1 MDILVAILAFVAV
14 FGLGAIGGA
23 VALFVLWPRIGTLE
37 RQLERQRERL
47 QDAEPLR
54 PRLEALE
61 RLLERL
67 QAAATDGTT
76 ERTAP
81 VRSAPFE
88 RAPAL
93 DARPAT
99 TPAASP
105 ELPPTPPTVGPARR
119 VTEPA
124 PSPIPAL
131 DMPVEP
137 IAVPEGVPTAAEPQ
151 DIPPSAEPG
160 PLQPAAMS
168 AEPGPSATT
177 WEQEVGSNWLN
188 KLGVLIVV
196 IGLALGVSYSF
207 ARVGP
212 VGRVA
217 LGFGL
222 SLGMLAAG
230 VAFARRERFRNY
242 GHGLV
247 AGGWAGTYF
256 TAYALHGVD
265 AVRLIEDHL
274 AALVLLLGVSAGMI
288 AHLLRYRSQTVTA
301 LTFIVSYA
309 TLSLTPLTVFA
320 LVAAVPLAL
329 AVMAVGER
337 YAWTGVS
344 VLGVAGTYGLIAL
357 RGIGIGGPLDTASL
371 TPAVLLAVYWA
382 VFEVADMLGHR
393 SRQPRPAAAQPMTV
407 LNAVGFLTAAG
418 LVLPLDQPERLSVYL
433 AIMGAASLV
442 SAVARRRWAGRHAG
456 QNGEPDARPFSSYHV
471 PVMMSAL
478 LIVWSTGVR
487 FTGADLAL
495 RWLVE
500 AELFFAAGVV
510 LRDHVVR
517 GVGSL
522 LLVLPMFVA
531 VAIPSQA
538 VWLGLADTSFVL
550 VVLAAIGY
558 ANREWMR
565 ARQLDPADV
574 EAAYAWA
581 GTGLLVVVLGR
592 ELPAVHIGV
601 SLMAL
606 AAVLVEAGLR
616 RAAEYRRQAYVA
628 GALGALLVGTYF
640 AGDSAAST
648 TEIWTVLPIAVALSW
663 GWALRLT
670 VGPDSQTP
678 ELRGAVRGASWVG
691 TWLLAL
697 FEWRVVADPW
707 FTPALV
713 LTGAALLAAGVRRRL
728 TDLWWQGCTLM
739 AVSGF
744 AATGLLT
751 GGAPPDALESV
762 ALLVVVGVIYASA
775 LLGTMPDEDQETST
789 TGAALTALSILATG
803 LLTALE
809 WQRLDDTWQEPAV
822 ASTGLALMVVG
833 SITRLGYFRWQGYLL
848 LLGAT
853 LSAMAPILEPNPA
866 FDAPAVAALVCVGL
880 LYAASAGGRLQLRT
894 FASAPEMS
902 TLGLMFVT
910 GTLMLATIEWRVLPD
925 AWAGPMKALTGLAFV
940 GAGIA
945 ASQRG
950 LRAQGRALLFAAA
963 ARTAGPLFA
972 ASTPGPVVAA
982 MVFVI
987 GSLYAASLLTSRLTR
1002 ESVTQADRQV
1012 DVLMSVT
1019 ASTLLVALVAD
1030 ELRASLVTATW
1041 GLIGL
1046 GLLVFG
1052 FPARDRV
1059 LRLCGLA
1066 VLAICVLKL
1075 FVYDL
1080 STLEALPRIMSF
1092 VVLGLVLLAVSW
1104 GYTRF
1109 GEQIRRYL

>member
-61 RLLERL
+61 RRLERL

-81 VRSAPFE
+81 ARSAPFE

-93 DARPAT
+93 DVRPAT

-124 PSPIPAL
+124 LSPIPAL

-256 TAYALHGVD
+256 TAYAMHGID
-265 AVRLIEDHL
+265 AVRLIEDPL
-274 AALVLLLGVSAGMI
+274 AAIILLLAVSAGMI
-288 AHLLRYRSQTVTA
+288 SHGLRYRSQTVTA

-309 TLSLTPLTVFA
+309 TLSLTPLTIFA
-320 LVAAVPLAL
+320 LVAAVPLAVS
-329 AVMAVGER
+329 VMAVGER
-337 YAWTGVS
+337 YGWTGVS
-344 VLGVAGTYGLIAL
+344 VLGVSGTYGLIAL
-357 RGIGIGGPLDTASL
+357 RGLGIGGPLETASVI
-371 TPAVLLAVYWA
+371 PAVLLAIYWA
-382 VFEVADMLGHR
+382 TFEVADVLGHR
-393 SRQPRPAAAQPMTV
+393 SRRPPTSAAKPITV
-407 LNAVGFLTAAG
+407 LNAVGFLTAVG
-418 LVLPLDQPERLSVYL
+418 LVLPLDQPQRLSVYL
-433 AIMGAASLV
+433 AVMGAAALV
-442 SAVARRRWAGRHAG
+442 SAFARRRWMGG
-456 QNGEPDARPFSSYHV
+456 QVVEDDESGSWTFSSYHV

-478 LIVWSTGVR
+478 LIFWSTGVQ
-487 FTGADLAL
+487 FEGANLAL

-517 GVGSL
+517 RVGSL
-522 LLVLPMFVA
+522 LLVLPAFVA

-538 VWLGLADTSFVL
+538 VWLGVADTSFVL
-550 VVLAAIGY
+550 TVLAAVGY

-565 ARQLDPADV
+565 TRRMTPADL
-574 EAAYAWA
+574 EGGYAWA
-581 GTGLLVVVLGR
+581 GSALLAVVLSR
-592 ELPAVHIGV
+592 ELAAVRLGI
-601 SLMAL
+601 SLMVL
-606 AAVLVEAGLR
+606 ATVLVEAGVR
-616 RAAEYRRQAYVA
+616 RAAEYRRQAYVV
-628 GALGALLVGTYF
+628 GTLGALLVGMHF
-640 AGDSAAST
+640 AAGDDPST
-648 TEIWTVLPIAVALSW
+648 TDIWTVLPMAVALSW
-663 GWALRLT
+663 GWALRLAN
-670 VGPDSQTP
+670 GPEGQTQ
-678 ELRGAVRGASWVG
+678 ELRRAVRGASWVG
-691 TWLLAL
+691 TWMLAL

-707 FTPALV
+707 FTPLLAV
-713 LTGAALLAAGVRRRL
+713 TGAALLATGTRRRL
-728 TDLWWQGCTLM
+728 TDLWWQGCALM
-739 AVSGF
+739 SVSAM
-744 AATGLLT
+744 AATELLT
-751 GGAPPDALESV
+751 GGAPDNLEST
-762 ALLVVVGVIYASA
+762 ALLIVIGVIYASA
-775 LLGTMPDEDQETST
+775 LVGPMPDEDPRTS
-789 TGAALTALSILATG
+789 AMRPALTALSILATG

-809 WQRLDDTWQEPAV
+809 WQRLSDTWEEPAI

-833 SITRLGYFRWQGYLL
+833 TITRLAFFRWQGYALL
-848 LLGAT
+848 IGAA
-853 LSAMAPILEPNPA
+853 LSAMVPILEPNPA
-866 FDAPAVAALVCVGL
+866 FGAPAIAALVCVGL
-880 LYAASAGGRLQLRT
+880 LYATSAGGRLQLRGV
-894 FASAPEMS
+894 AAPQELS
-902 TLGLMFVT
+902 ILGVMFVM

-925 AWAGPMKALTGLAFV
+925 AWAGPIKAVTGLAFV

-945 ASQRG
+945 ASERG

-972 ASTPGPVVAA
+972 ASTPAPVVLA
-982 MVFVI
+982 MLSVI
-987 GSLYAASLLTSRLTR
+987 GSLYASSLLTTRLMR
-1002 ESVTQADRQV
+1002 EAPNRTDSYV
-1012 DVLMSVT
+1012 DAIMSVT

-1030 ELRASLVTATW
+1030 EMRASLVTATW

-1059 LRLCGLA
+1059 LRLSGLA

-1109 GEQIRRYL
+1109 GEQIRKYL